1 MANGWWRRAIERR
14 LEMLAAFALIV
25 WVTTVLGAAWSAT
38 AEIQASLAAER
49 GARAR
54 HVAARVERAI
64 DAELRRLYQ
73 EPGSS
78 AAPPAEQLY
87 RTLDPLTVVLREYS
101 DSQHRIV
108 LIEDATGRELTA
120 SDGPAG
126 RGAAYPLVSTAAV
139 GRTGWSVRVMQPLGE
154 TLGPVLWLRRLLVW
168 SSVLT
173 VLVAVL
179 LAWGAAQSVR
189 RPVVRLT
196 RDAERLARGDLD
208 QPIAPAGPDEIGQLA
223 SALEDMRRALARAFD
238 EVSTANADLER
249 RVEDRTRELSQLYA
263 ALQQHDARRGQLLRK
278 VIAAQEEE
286 RKRLARELHDETS
299 QQLTALA
306 MQLEM
311 LAPELQK
318 PVNIARLNEG
328 RALVS
333 RMVDD
338 LHRVIYDL
346 RPSMLDDLGLL
357 PAIRWFA
364 ERRLVARGIEVHF
377 EFPEAPLELSPEVR
391 TAVYRVVQEALT
403 NIERHAQAET
413 VMVACSVSQ
422 NRLVVEVEDD
432 GVGFDPDEMRQ
443 PRETGQGLGL
453 LGMRERLSLLGGTC
467 DVESHPGQGTQVVV
481 TLPLG
486 DSLQAEAE
494 RN

>member
-1 MANGWWRRAIERR
+1 MANAWWRRAIERR
-14 LEMLAAFALIV
+14 LEMLAVFALLV
-25 WVTTVLGAAWSAT
+25 WVATVLGATWSAT
-38 AEIQASLAAER
+38 AEIQATLAAER
-49 GARAR
+49 DARAT
-54 HVAARVERAI
+54 HVAARVERAL

-73 EPGSS
+73 EPGGST
-78 AAPPAEQLY
+78 APPGEQLH
-87 RTLDPLTVVLREYS
+87 RTLEPLTTVIREYS
-101 DSQHRIV
+101 DPEHRIALV
-108 LIEDATGRELTA
+108 DGSGQELAA
-120 SDGPAG
+120 SDTVGG
-126 RGAAYPLVSTAAV
+126 GARYPLVSTAAV
-139 GRTGWSVRVMQPLGE
+139 GRTGWSVRVMQPVGE
-154 TLGPVLWLRRLLVW
+154 TLGPVLWLRRLLGW
-168 SSVLT
+168 SSLLT
-173 VLVAVL
+173 VVVAVL
-179 LAWGAAQSVR
+179 LAWGAAQSIR
-189 RPVVRLT
+189 RPVERLT
-196 RDAERLARGDLD
+196 REAKRLARGELD
-208 QPIAPAGPDEIGQLA
+208 QPIAPAGADEIGQLA
-223 SALEDMRRALARAFD
+223 AALEVMRQALARAFED
-238 EVSTANADLER
+238 VSTANADLER

-263 ALQQHDARRGQLLRK
+263 ALQQQDERRGQLLRK

-364 ERRLVARGIEVHF
+364 ERRLAARGIAVHF
-377 EFPEAPLELSPEVR
+377 EFPETPPDLSPEAR

-403 NIERHAQAET
+403 NIERHARAET
-413 VMVACSVSQ
+413 VMVACSVTGD
-422 NRLVVEVEDD
+422 RLILEVEDD
-432 GVGFDPDEMRQ
+432 GAGFDPEAMRQ

-453 LGMRERLSLLGGTC
+453 LGMRERLSLLDGTC
-467 DVESHPGQGTQVVV
+467 DVESQPGQGTRVVV
-481 TLPLG
+481 TLPL
-486 DSLQAEAE
+486 
-494 RN
+494 